1 VTEANPD
8 TTAPAPDTDAPDD
21 APERRT
27 APVELLWDLVFV
39 FAVTQVTTLLAAR
52 PTWGRCGE
60 AMLALALA
68 LVWWAWSA
76 FVWAS
81 NAQPEDSRALRG
93 YLLAA
98 SVLIFVV
105 GLALPQAFGAEG
117 LLFAGAYALVRL
129 VHLALY
135 VDASRQGN
143 AAWTAISGFGLTVL
157 AGMALLL
164 GGAVLAGSPRTLLW
178 TAAAVIDY
186 GGPGWLNRRR
196 LRGLQRVSVSHFAER
211 YGSFVII
218 SLGESVVAI
227 GVGVGTAHRPL
238 SFGLVIG
245 AALALLIAGG
255 LWWIYFDRIAA
266 LAQERLR
273 AHRDPVLAASDGYSY
288 IHLVIVA
295 GIIIFAVG
303 VKLVVRNPV
312 GAPMPVAGRL
322 AMCSG
327 VALYLLGLS
336 AFRLRMFGQLG
347 VRGVGVAVALLA
359 LFGLGGSIPAWSLAA
374 AIAVLLAVLCVAETA
389 AEREDRAAA

>member
-1 VTEANPD
+1 MTEPNQCVAG
-8 TTAPAPDTDAPDD
+8 PAPNTDTSADP
-21 APERRT
+21 PERRT

-60 AMLALALA
+60 SMLALA

-76 FVWAS
+76 FVWAC
-81 NAQPEDSRALRG
+81 NAQPEDSRALGG
-93 YLLAA
+93 YLLTA

-105 GLALPQAFGAEG
+105 GLALPQAFGAKG
-117 LLFAGAYALVRL
+117 LLFAGAYALVRV

-135 VDASRQGN
+135 FDATRKGS
-143 AAWTAISGFGLTVL
+143 AAWTAIWGFGVTVL
-157 AGMALLL
+157 AGIVLLVA
-164 GGAVLAGSPRTLLW
+164 GTFLAEWPRALLW
-178 TAAAVIDY
+178 TAAAAIDY
-186 GGPGWLNRRR
+186 AGPGWLNRKR
-196 LRGLQRVSVSHFAER
+196 LRGLQRVSVAHFAER

-266 LAQERLR
+266 LAQDRLR
-273 AHRDPVLAASDGYSY
+273 AHEDPVLAASDGYSY

-303 VKLVVRNPV
+303 VKLVVRDPV
-312 GAPMPVAGRL
+312 GAPMPVPGRL

-327 VALYLLGLS
+327 VALYLLGLG
-336 AFRLRMFGQLG
+336 AFRLRMLGQLS
-347 VRGVGVAVALLA
+347 VGGIGAVVVVLA
-359 LFGLGGSIPAWSLAA
+359 LFALGGSIPAWSLAA
-374 AIAVLLAVLCVAETA
+374 AIAVLVGMLCVAE
-389 AEREDRAAA
+389 AAAGPEDAAAS